1 MRKYKIG
8 LCGLGFLLV
17 LVACNGDAGEAAAR
31 LDKAEAYYE
40 AGDFFSA
47 RNEIDSVR
55 LLYPKE
61 VDALKRGLE
70 LMRRVDY
77 KEAQRNLA
85 YCDSLL
91 PIREKEAEEL
101 FKHSGIKLSVKGDLF
116 AETPSIPYDGGLNY
130 RFEDMGNTTEVVTYK
145 GEAGRDAIQF
155 IYDHAAE
162 RIRTEYT
169 GGKPYV
175 IYIADGDKKALVAT
189 YNLAS
194 ALSDIERMKNE
205 RGKAEKK
212 MAYLEQ
218 KLSQGKE
225 DKE

>member
-91 PIREKEAEEL
+91 PIREKEAW
-101 FKHSGIKLSVKGDLF
+101 SS
-116 AETPSIPYDGGLNY
+116 TPEWDTGSLESSLMSERRWESFY
-130 RFEDMGNTTEVVTYK
+130 RLYIWK
-145 GEAGRDAIQF
+145 SH
-155 IYDHAAE
+155 YDH
-162 RIRTEYT
+162 RQPFSSFI
-169 GGKPYV
+169 
-175 IYIADGDKKALVAT
+175 
-189 YNLAS
+189 S
-194 ALSDIERMKNE
+194 
-205 RGKAEKK
+205 GKAWND
-212 MAYLEQ
+212 A
-218 KLSQGKE
+218 SF
-225 DKE
+225 